1 MVGFVGTSVKLRGLV
16 FDFLQLGVNVEEL
29 GGGDV
34 LGLFAEDS
42 SKSGDAHP
50 VDVFL
55 RELFENE
62 LAEGL
67 FHFLG
72 TLIRFYEDPF
82 KIRSKII
89 KLTDVVIMLIGVEE
103 LISKKQKQ

>member
-1 MVGFVGTSVKLRGLV
+1 MFE
-16 FDFLQLGVNVEEL
+16 FLQLRVNVEEL

-42 SKSGDAHP
+42 SKSGDVHP
-50 VDVFL
+50 VDVVL

-67 FHFLG
+67 FHF
-72 TLIRFYEDPF
+72 
-82 KIRSKII
+82 
-89 KLTDVVIMLIGVEE
+89 
-103 LISKKQKQ
+103 

>member
-1 MVGFVGTSVKLRGLV
+1 MKLWGLL
-16 FDFLQLGVNVEEL
+16 FEFLQLGVNVEEL

-42 SKSGDAHP
+42 SKSGDVHP
-50 VDVFL
+50 VDVVFG
-55 RELFENE
+55 ELFENE

-72 TLIRFYEDPF
+72 KLVRLYEDPF
-82 KIRSKII
+82 KIRSGII
-89 KLTDVVIMLIGVEE
+89 KLTDEVIMLIGIEE